1 MTCPV
6 RAGRGCLTGE
16 KQGYRD
22 KLRRRRARAFA
33 DDQGHGSVAG
43 EQIVKMAAALFEPPL
58 PQVVAGYM
66 PISNEL
72 DPRPLMAAFAQ
83 AGARLCLPEVV
94 EKASP
99 LRFRAWA
106 PGDLLSSGIL
116 GTVHPVMEAEE
127 LVPDF
132 LIVPVLGVDARGVRL
147 GQGGGFYDRTLAA
160 LRAEGDVRV
169 FGAAFDEQLVD
180 ELPQASHDQLLDGL
194 VSPGALIMWD
204 EQRQR
209 KFLAQQ

>member
-1 MTCPV
+1 MTCPL

-33 DDQGHGSVAG
+33 EDQAHGAVAAVH
-43 EQIVKMAAALFEPPL
+43 IVKMAAALFEPPL
-58 PQVVAGYM
+58 PRVVAGYM

-72 DPRPLMAAFAQ
+72 DPRPLMAAFAA

-94 EKASP
+94 EKGTR

-116 GTVHPVMEAEE
+116 GTVHPVAEAEE

-169 FGAAFDEQLVD
+169 FGAAFDEQMVD
-180 ELPQASHDQLLDGL
+180 ELPRAEHDQLLDGVICPTSL
-194 VSPGALIMWD
+194 MVWD
-204 EQRQR
+204 DQRQR
-209 KFLAQQ
+209 TFLAQQ